1 MQKMIRKIKA
11 TEIPEIRILFKE
23 YEDFLGLDLCFQG
36 FQQELDSLPGIYAEP
51 TGCILVD
58 VEDGQIQ
65 GVVALKPLESGVC
78 EMKRLYVKPEF
89 RSKKIGFK
97 LAEAIINEAK
107 EKGYKIMKLDT
118 LKRLEK
124 AVSLYHHL
132 GFIPTQA
139 YNYNPDETVLYFEKN
154 LQLK

>member
-1 MQKMIRKIKA
+1 MIRKINA

-89 RSKKIGFK
+89 RSKHIGFK

-107 EKGYKIMKLDT
+107 EKGLGYVTKLLNT
-118 LKRLEK
+118 
-124 AVSLYHHL
+124 
-132 GFIPTQA
+132 
-139 YNYNPDETVLYFEKN
+139 
-154 LQLK
+154 